1 MYFVIYITYNTKQD
15 RQCTHNVT
23 LRRVHENI
31 FAVEKQKVLHI
42 CVCVQACG
50 CLRACM
56 WLPERVDVCM
66 SICAY
71 SLANPAC
78 NAYAPYCDVNCGF
91 SVSTT
96 FSDIIS

>member
-31 FAVEKQKVLHI
+31 FAVEKQKSITYL
-42 CVCVQACG
+42 CVCAS
-50 CLRACM
+50 LRLFACM

-91 SVSTT
+91 SVSTI